1 MKGYPRTSLHSADI
15 LQRHHHSPQQ
25 VYGMLV
31 SYMSLNTPV
40 KFTVV
45 GGNNAFGTE
54 LMITSGTTIESGDA
68 NKYFDLNTL
77 YVVSVSAANKLSV
90 VEFLYGTAGTEI
102 TGVVTDDSSDN
113 FTKANHGLVNG
124 DKIIITNLATTTGL
138 NAYTVYYVI
147 NMVGD
152 TFQVSLTSGGA
163 AVVLGTGDGTCSF
176 KKITSSTL
184 TSVMVSC
191 AATNSDSIPTP
202 MNALRVPCNSYLF
215 VRAKSETGETISIG
229 FLLGLHTYNQA

>member
-15 LQRHHHSPQQ
+15 LQRHHHSAQQ

-54 LMITSGTTIESGDA
+54 LMITGGTTIESGDSS
-68 NKYFDLNTL
+68 KYFDLNMI
-77 YVVSVSAANKLSV
+77 YVVSVSTANKLSV

-102 TGVVTDDSSDN
+102 TSVVTTDVGDT
-113 FTKANHGLVNG
+113 FTKVDHGLVNG
-124 DKIIITNLATTTGL
+124 DKIIITNLTTTTGVVA
-138 NAYTVYYVI
+138 NIVYYVV
-147 NMVGD
+147 NMAGNV
-152 TFQVSLTSGGA
+152 FQLSLTLGGA
-163 AVVLGTGDGTCSF
+163 AVLLAGGNGTCSF
-176 KKITSSTL
+176 KKISSSTL

-202 MNALRVPCNSYLF
+202 MNALRIPCNSYVF

-229 FLLGLHTYNQA
+229 FLLGLHTYNQL